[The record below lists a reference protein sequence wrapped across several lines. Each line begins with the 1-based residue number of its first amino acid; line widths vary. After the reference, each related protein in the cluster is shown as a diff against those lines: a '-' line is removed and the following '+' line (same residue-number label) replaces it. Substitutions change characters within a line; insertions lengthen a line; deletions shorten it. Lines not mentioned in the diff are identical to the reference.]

1 MFDQERIDQIR
12 EEYERSKEEAEE
24 EFDIIEKKEEPKKF
38 GEMLVETMANTQLL
52 LKCLMVSHNK
62 KGGWKFLK
70 ELPINKW
77 TKDYKEHLE
86 KIMTEGNSK
95 IEGLREYHTKNRVHF
110 EVELS

>member
-1 MFDQERIDQIR
+1 MFDEARIDQIR

-38 GEMLVETMANTQLL
+38 GEMLVETMENTQLL

-70 ELPINKW
+70 ELPINK
-77 TKDYKEHLE
+77 DYF
-86 KIMTEGNSK
+86 KIVEGH
-95 IEGLREYHTKNRVHF
+95 IQTGDW
-110 EVELS
+110 VELFKNKTN